1 MQDFISSS
9 SEIGIAQVVSYFKRT
24 IMMAILV
31 ASFSNLQVLFLR
43 GSSIYTFFPNKHKDP
58 F

>member
-31 ASFSNLQVLFLR
+31 ASFSNLQSTVPKR
-43 GSSIYTFFPNKHKDP
+43 QQYIYFFSK
-58 F
+58 